1 MILVVAAVA
10 LTISIGIYAYTRH
23 TDSNSKVG
31 DESTVNEDG
40 GCCAG
45 GDYEALYDNGDG
57 NGNGNGK
64 FTRLLDNMSDQANG
78 LMNTLKDGLESV
90 GRRELGD
97 DTGGDVNESLFKPSI
112 HDTNAKNNHGNTI
125 RLLEEENEGS
135 GI

>member
-10 LTISIGIYAYTRH
+10 LTISIGLYAYTIH
-23 TDSNSKVG
+23 MDTNSKVS
-31 DESTVNEDG
+31 DESGINGD
-40 GCCAG
+40 AG
-45 GDYEALYDNGDG
+45 GDYQALYDNE
-57 NGNGNGK
+57 NSNENGNGK
-64 FTRLLDNMSDQANG
+64 FTTLLDKMSDQATG
-78 LMNTLKDGLESV
+78 LIDTLKDGLETA

-97 DTGGDVNESLFKPSI
+97 DMGGDVNESLFKPSI